1 MNQTQG
7 KGSPLSPNDERK
19 KHTHTDTSAKSK
31 VKEWNNSERGM
42 DFSHLKKEN

>member
-7 KGSPLSPNDERK
+7 KESPLSPNDERK

-31 VKEWNNSERGM
+31 VKE
-42 DFSHLKKEN
+42 